1 MCGFG
6 NPVPESEIEM
16 ILRFQQVNRLHEF
29 GQKFFANYE
38 GVSLMV
44 KQMPEDPDKCGRF
57 RDHLAIIAES
67 AEVRVKAIEMRQAML
82 NLIEDASCIVNNIV
96 DVQDK
101 QEVFR
106 KQSLQ
111 ILEDQVIEMEEK
123 FLRLGLT
130 EEQEEELIELSE
142 KGVCL
147 SNQSFQEQ
155 KILNQ
160 RLSDEITSIEN
171 KLVELMTRLEKEECR
186 EAAEAQP
193 VETDSGADACFF

>member
-1 MCGFG
+1 MKI
-6 NPVPESEIEM
+6 EILNKAKKKKIIQNLE
-16 ILRFQQVNRLHEF
+16 EF
-29 GQKFFANYE
+29 GIKKIPELLVRTGRERIRAYSGSLSTEEIYDLWRILPIE
-38 GVSLMV
+38 GVGLYV
-44 KQMPEDPDKCGRF
+44 AKD
-57 RDHLAIIAES
+57 AINKKIG
-67 AEVRVKAIEMRQAML
+67 
-82 NLIEDASCIVNNIV
+82 
-96 DVQDK
+96 K
-101 QEVFR
+101 QETR
-106 KQSLQ
+106 ISLDGLHTWKDQ
-111 ILEDQVIEMEEK
+111 ITQKIIT
-123 FLRLGLT
+123 LT